1 MNAIEEQQQAIC
13 AGRTMAKTALDLT
26 GDEWL
31 AYDPGA
37 AIRRRQA
44 SVDPQVQERWQQ
56 AQQLAREAAQQL
68 REEFGARRVV
78 LFGSAVEQS
87 SFTRWSDV
95 DLAVWGVPPER
106 FYAAVAAV
114 TGLSTD
120 IPVDLVDA
128 EQCSEN
134 LKKTIEQEGVEL

>member
-1 MNAIEEQQQAIC
+1 
-13 AGRTMAKTALDLT
+13 MAKTALDLT

-44 SVDPQVQERWQQ
+44 SVDHQTQERWQQ
-56 AQQLAREAAQQL
+56 AQELARAAAQQL
-68 REEFGARRVV
+68 RKEFGAHRVV
-78 LFGSAVEQS
+78 LFGSAVARS
-87 SFTRWSDV
+87 LFTRWSDV
-95 DLAVWGVPPER
+95 DLAVWGVPPDR

-114 TGLSTD
+114 TSLQAD

-128 EQCSEN
+128 AQGSED
-134 LKKTIEQEGVEL
+134 LKKVIEREGVEL